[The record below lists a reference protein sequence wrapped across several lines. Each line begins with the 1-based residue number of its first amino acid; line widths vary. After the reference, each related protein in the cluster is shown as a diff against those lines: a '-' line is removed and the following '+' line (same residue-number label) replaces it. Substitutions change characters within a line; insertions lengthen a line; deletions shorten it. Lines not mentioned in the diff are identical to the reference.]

1 MSPCGVIT
9 LAGKTAE
16 CSLSPAQEH
25 TDPVLRLPDLP
36 PRHPGSAWA
45 PEGPGRIFLPFKE
58 EIVEPRTQQIVPR
71 NAQQLARRGIAD
83 APADGRGEPCPNCGQ
98 IHPDNSQA
106 AEQPVSAGLK
116 IGEPAPPVRLRDLK
130 DKKVKLASFRG
141 QKALVL
147 FWNPGCGFCQQML
160 PELKEWEQNPP
171 DGAPKLLV
179 VSSGTKEANREMAK
193 ALQWP

>member
-1 MSPCGVIT
+1 MHQPTG
-9 LAGKTAE
+9 G
-16 CSLSPAQEH
+16 
-25 TDPVLRLPDLP
+25 
-36 PRHPGSAWA
+36 
-45 PEGPGRIFLPFKE
+45 
-58 EIVEPRTQQIVPR
+58 
-71 NAQQLARRGIAD
+71 
-83 APADGRGEPCPNCGQ
+83 GEPCPNCGQ

-130 DKKVKLASFRG
+130 DKKVNLASFRG

-171 DGAPKLLV
+171 EGAPKLLV
-179 VSSGTKEANREMAK
+179 LSGGTKEANREMGLSSTV
-193 ALQWP
+193 ALETSSSPWGSHSGRAGRRRRCSSTRRGKWPPSCG

>member
-1 MSPCGVIT
+1 MTRSGNRRPMSPFGVIT

-83 APADGRGEPCPNCGQ
+83 APADGRGGALPQ
-98 IHPDNSQA
+98 
-106 AEQPVSAGLK
+106 
-116 IGEPAPPVRLRDLK
+116 LRTD
-130 DKKVKLASFRG
+130 SPR
-141 QKALVL
+141 
-147 FWNPGCGFCQQML
+147 
-160 PELKEWEQNPP
+160 
-171 DGAPKLLV
+171 
-179 VSSGTKEANREMAK
+179 
-193 ALQWP
+193 